1 MYLLK
6 QKFDNVVA
14 YSSNENVIIYK
25 TDDIYNFSIN
35 DVNIL
40 FNEDSK
46 PYMVKYIGNDTYLIG
61 TSLGRSFYLNITNA
75 NIEYIDIDTILV
87 NTFLDGNVVVD
98 NMDKS
103 NCVITFNVYNLKEKK
118 YLFNEFI
125 ENNILL
131 FDKYFL
137 THPFPRISISRVSET
152 GTPLWQFAFS
162 QLAPVY
168 WDANTP
174 DTLEKIIGA
183 AHGNVWVTTDGGRL
197 VAINANTGQITKVFT
212 AREEDKK
219 YGYEYTV
226 GFGWIDIRPDDNN
239 IYGMSSI
246 HFSKINTK
254 TLIIEISYL
263 FSELK
268 SKELANFDIYRT
280 LLQGKY
286 CTFLG
291 RKKNESKN
299 CWIGVF
305 DYTLRKTVWLH
316 RVLSD
321 EELKKGNELNI
332 NHPPKMAGNKLYIKD
347 VKHNLHVFEKEA
359 VVS

>member
-1 MYLLK
+1 MYYLK
-6 QKFDNVVA
+6 TIIINVYHFELIQNELV
-14 YSSNENVIIYK
+14 YSINGEVHTENKVYQAFYDDHCVIINFHEKPFLRYSDGQGVLLDKEPIHIKNALNTYK
-25 TDDIYNFSIN
+25 TFVVTAVSKIKNKRLIYDYN
-35 DVNIL
+35 L
-40 FNEDSK
+40 
-46 PYMVKYIGNDTYLIG
+46 Y
-61 TSLGRSFYLNITNA
+61 
-75 NIEYIDIDTILV
+75 DIDKKEELFPQPI
-87 NTFLDGNVVVD
+87 NEKIVVH
-98 NMDKS
+98 NG
-103 NCVITFNVYNLKEKK
+103 L
-118 YLFNEFI
+118 
-125 ENNILL
+125 
-131 FDKYFL
+131 FL
-137 THPFPRISISRVSET
+137 THPFPKISISRVSET

-168 WDANTP
+168 WDTNTL
-174 DTLEKIIGA
+174 DTLEKIVGA
-183 AHGNVWVTTDGGRL
+183 AHGNIWVTTDGGRL
-197 VAINANTGQITKVFT
+197 VAINANTGELTKAFT

-219 YGYEYTV
+219 YGYEYTI